1 MKTRVAAVGLL
12 LFLSGGAALVYQIT
26 WQRELR
32 AVFGGSTA
40 ATGAVLAIFMGG
52 LGLGNAWLA
61 PRVDRQA
68 NPLAFY
74 ARLEALV
81 ALSAAA
87 SPLAIGLVRSVY
99 LALGGQTALGLAAA
113 TVIRLA
119 LSALVLGLPTVLM
132 GATLPAAA
140 RAVTTAD
147 DASRRRLGMLY
158 GLNTLGSV
166 AGAAASTFYLLEALG
181 MRRTLWLACGVN
193 VLVAAAAGWL
203 ARPARPG
210 AKPGT
215 VPRFAEPK
223 SDGSLSQCTET
234 GDGPSAR
241 CDSAVAPWCVYLAA
255 AVAGFAFF
263 LMELVWYR
271 MLGPLLGGTTFTFGL
286 ILAVALLGIA
296 VGGGLYSL
304 LFRCR
309 PTRAAFALTCALE
322 ALLLSVPYSMGDRPS
337 ITWPRSAR
345 RSIATSSSRP
355 RCGGCTTTA
364 AKSCS
369 PPRGPTT

>member
-1 MKTRVAAVGLL
+1 
-12 LFLSGGAALVYQIT
+12 
-26 WQRELR
+26 
-32 AVFGGSTA
+32 
-40 ATGAVLAIFMGG
+40 
-52 LGLGNAWLA
+52 
-61 PRVDRQA
+61 
-68 NPLAFY
+68 
-74 ARLEALV
+74 
-81 ALSAAA
+81 
-87 SPLAIGLVRSVY
+87 
-99 LALGGQTALGLAAA
+99 LGLAAA